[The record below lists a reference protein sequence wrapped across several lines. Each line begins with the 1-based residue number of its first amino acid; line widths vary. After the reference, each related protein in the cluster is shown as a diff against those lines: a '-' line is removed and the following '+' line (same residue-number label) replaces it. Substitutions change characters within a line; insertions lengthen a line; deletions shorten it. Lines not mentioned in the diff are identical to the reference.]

1 MNNEAGRSGKKQ
13 NNRKRFLIINAL
25 RKFAPEKFC
34 KFALMYPDCF
44 VKD

>member
-1 MNNEAGRSGKKQ
+1 MNGEASRTGKKQ

-25 RKFAPEKFC
+25 RKFTPEKFC
-34 KFALMYPDCF
+34 KFAPMHPYGI